1 VRRVSRWITAVS
13 RRFSGSPG
21 QLHQAGWE
29 FAVGRSAWWRLKWQ
43 DRCYSDREQA
53 YWAACAE
60 VAVQEVGVELAEDA
74 SDATDADEQLE
85 ADHGAL
91 EIWR

>member
-1 VRRVSRWITAVS
+1 
-13 RRFSGSPG
+13 
-21 QLHQAGWE
+21 
-29 FAVGRSAWWRLKWQ
+29 VGRSAWWRLKWQ
-43 DRCYSDREQA
+43 DRCYSDREPV

-74 SDATDADEQLE
+74 SDADVEQLE

-91 EIWR
+91 EI

>member
-1 VRRVSRWITAVS
+1 
-13 RRFSGSPG
+13 
-21 QLHQAGWE
+21 
-29 FAVGRSAWWRLKWQ
+29 
-43 DRCYSDREQA
+43 
-53 YWAACAE
+53 
-60 VAVQEVGVELAEDA
+60 VQEVGVELAEDASDA